1 VKSASSPRSVAVIQA
16 SALARRLTDTPCA
29 RRGQWWAQREAAV
42 EHLEGQH
49 APPPRITE
57 AALPAITVCESCAV
71 RELCAARARLDR
83 YTGIAAGAQYRNG
96 RRLMPK
102 EPP

>member
-1 VKSASSPRSVAVIQA
+1 MKSASSPRSVAVIQA

-42 EHLEGQH
+42 ERLEGQH

-57 AALPAITVCESCAV
+57 AALPAITVCESCA
-71 RELCAARARLDR
+71 ARARLDR

-96 RRLMPK
+96 RRLMAK